1 MRKQSK
7 TETTRLRVMD
17 EDMKTGALTPYMV
30 VEVSNRE
37 KTSHMPKLAIDQVR
51 NSLFMSNKYPLRW
64 SPVASFIN

>member
-37 KTSHMPKLAIDQVR
+37 KTSHMPKLAIDQVK
-51 NSLFMSNKYPLRW
+51 SFLHMSNKYPLRW

>member
-1 MRKQSK
+1 MSK
-7 TETTRLRVMD
+7 YNKESSTRLRVMD

-51 NSLFMSNKYPLRW
+51 NLLTMSSRYPLRW
-64 SPVASFIN
+64 SPVASFVN